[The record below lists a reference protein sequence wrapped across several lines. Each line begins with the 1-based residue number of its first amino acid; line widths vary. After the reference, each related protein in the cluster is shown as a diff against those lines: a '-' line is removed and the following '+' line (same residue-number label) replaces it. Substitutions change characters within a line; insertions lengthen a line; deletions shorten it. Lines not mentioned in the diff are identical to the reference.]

1 MAILYN
7 NTPRKCLGYKTP
19 AEVARFTNEIK
30 NQGAALEM

>member
-19 AEVARFTNEIK
+19 AEVMPNEIE